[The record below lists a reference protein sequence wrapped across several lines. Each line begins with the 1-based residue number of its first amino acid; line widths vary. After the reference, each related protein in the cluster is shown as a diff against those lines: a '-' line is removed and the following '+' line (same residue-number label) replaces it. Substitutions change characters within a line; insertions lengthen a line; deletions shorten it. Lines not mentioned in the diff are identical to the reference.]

1 MLRLECGLCTINHK
15 MITQDTDVICSNL
28 LNRQFAFTFSTFIF
42 LHNGT
47 FKEATLLEYLVP
59 CLCKGN
65 VFQ

>member
-1 MLRLECGLCTINHK
+1 